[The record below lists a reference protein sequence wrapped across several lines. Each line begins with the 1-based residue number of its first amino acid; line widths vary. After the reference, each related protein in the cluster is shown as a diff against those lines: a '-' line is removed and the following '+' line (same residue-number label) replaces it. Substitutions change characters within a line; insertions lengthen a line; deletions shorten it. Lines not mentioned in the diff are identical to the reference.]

1 MLRIITD
8 RHGAACRF
16 HLHGRIA
23 GEWIDVLERY
33 WHAVVRNGACG
44 PVTVVMSDVTFI
56 DAAAEP
62 LLRRMAEAGVA
73 FEGDGVMN
81 RYVIDKISG

>member
-8 RHGAACRF
+8 RHGPAYRL
-16 HLHGRIA
+16 HLHGTLA

-33 WHAVVRNGACG
+33 WHAVARNAPAG

-56 DAAAEP
+56 DPAAEP
-62 LLRRMAEAGVA
+62 LLRRMADAGVV
-73 FEGDGVMN
+73 FEGAGIMN
-81 RYVIDKISG
+81 RYVIDRISG